1 MNTATNHRPWLD
13 ASLPVDDRVR
23 LLLSKMTIGEKVAQ
37 MVQISY
43 SLISGPDADEWAAK
57 GAGSFL
63 HTLGDDVRRL
73 QRIATESRLG
83 IPMIFGIDAIHGHA
97 IHNGATVFP
106 SQLALASSWDPDL
119 AERVGTVTAREV
131 AAEGL
136 HWTFSPVLC
145 LARDTRWGR
154 VDETFGEDGYL
165 AGKMGAGII
174 KGYQGKNPADKDRI
188 VACAKHYVAY
198 GESAGGRDS
207 YDTPITMRK
216 VRDAFLPPFA
226 EAVKAGCLTF
236 MAGYESIDGIPVSAN
251 KELLRDIL
259 RGELGFTG
267 FTVTDWENI
276 RSLKARQRVAA
287 NMADAS
293 RIAIEAGN
301 DMIMTTPEFYA
312 EALSL
317 LGDDAGRGSAGRGSG
332 DADGA
337 RDASTELLS
346 LVDESVSRI
355 LSVKFRAGLFDEP
368 AKVRTVPLADD
379 PEFAERAKIIGC
391 AEHGLE
397 SLEAARKS
405 ITLLKNDA
413 VGSLP
418 ALPIRG
424 PLAVREGVAGSE
436 PPRAWIESR
445 AAIPSIPSRKVRRIA
460 VVGPVADSV
469 KAQFG
474 DWTFFTHPV
483 PNPGAKPTFR
493 VTTMLD
499 GLRSA
504 AEREGAT
511 VLHDKGCDLVDPT
524 VESIARA
531 CRLAKKADIAFV
543 CVGDSIDQNGECKD
557 RADLSLTGRQND
569 LVRAFHAACSKR
581 KIPLV
586 GVLVNGKPLDFS
598 VVAAN
603 CDAIV
608 ETFNPGTFGGEA
620 LADIVFGH
628 REPEGRLPISFPRST
643 GQVPVHYDQLPGW
656 HGGKYFDC
664 AEGPLFAFGEGL
676 SYSSFRYDSVTLSRE
691 RARAGETVDALVTL
705 TNVGPR
711 DATET
716 VQVYAR
722 DRFASIVL
730 PVLELKAFAKI
741 RAKGG
746 ETVTAIIPLAV
757 DSLSFVAADGRRT
770 LEAGEFDIRAG
781 HDSRDASL
789 LTATLTV
796 E

>member
-1 MNTATNHRPWLD
+1 MTTRINKRPWLD
-13 ASLPVDDRVR
+13 SALPVAARVR
-23 LLLSKMTIGEKVAQ
+23 LLLSEMTIEEKIAQ

-43 SLISGPDADEWAAK
+43 SLIAGQEADEWASK

-83 IPMIFGIDAIHGHA
+83 IPVIFGIDAIHGHA

-106 SQLALASSWDPDL
+106 SQLALAASWDPAL

-174 KGYQGKNPADKDRI
+174 KGYQGDDPADKDRI
-188 VACAKHYVAY
+188 VACAKHYIAY

-207 YDTPITMRK
+207 YDSSVTMRK
-216 VRDAFLPPFA
+216 VRDVFLPPFA

-236 MAGYESIDGIPVSAN
+236 MAGYESIDGVPVSAN
-251 KELLRDIL
+251 KTLLKDIL
-259 RGELGFTG
+259 RDELGFEG
-267 FTVTDWENI
+267 FTVTDWENV
-276 RSLKARQRVAA
+276 RSLMTRQHVVASMKEASRVAIG
-287 NMADAS
+287 S
-293 RIAIEAGN
+293 GN

-312 EALSL
+312 ETLALLSDT
-317 LGDDAGRGSAGRGSG
+317 G
-332 DADGA
+332 DGA
-337 RDASTELLS
+337 RELAS

-368 AKVRTVPLADD
+368 SKVRTVPLALD
-379 PEFAERAKIIGC
+379 PEAAERAKAIGC
-391 AEHGLE
+391 AEHGRVSLE
-397 SLEAARKS
+397 SARKS
-405 ITLLKNDA
+405 ITLLKNETVDA
-413 VGSLP
+413 LP

-424 PLAVREGVAGSE
+424 PRGARGRRDECRQVS
-436 PPRAWIESR
+436 
-445 AAIPSIPSRKVRRIA
+445 RIA

-483 PNPGAKPTFR
+483 PNPGAKPAFR

-499 GLRSA
+499 GLRAA
-504 AEREGAT
+504 AETEGAT
-511 VLHDKGCDLVDPT
+511 VLHDKGCNLVDPS

-531 CRLAKKADIAFV
+531 CRLAQKADIAFV
-543 CVGDSIDQNGECKD
+543 CVGDSIDHNGECKD

-569 LVRAFHAACSKR
+569 LVRALGAVCAKR
-581 KIPLV
+581 RIPLV
-586 GVLVNGKPLDFS
+586 AVLVNGKPLDFS
-598 VVAAN
+598 VVAAH

-608 ETFNPGTFGGEA
+608 ETFNSGTFGGEA
-620 LADIVFGH
+620 LADIAFGH
-628 REPEGRLPISFPRST
+628 CEPEGRLPISFPRAT

-656 HGGKYFDC
+656 HGGKYADC

-676 SYSSFRYDSVTLSRE
+676 SYSAFRYESVALSRD
-691 RARAGETVDALVTL
+691 RARAGESVDVLVTL
-705 TNVGPR
+705 TNEGAR

-716 VQVYAR
+716 VQVYAH
-722 DRFASIVL
+722 DRVASIVR
-730 PVLELKAFAKI
+730 PVLELKAFAKV
-741 RAKGG
+741 RVKAG

-757 DSLSFVAADGRRT
+757 DSLSFVGADGRRA

-789 LTATLTV
+789 LTAVLTV
-796 E
+796 V